1 MVEKGGHSGGSQGG
15 VRSHR
20 ELDIVGHR
28 IGLTCE
34 EAGGTLQ
41 ICFGHLSSLQVHY
54 GLSSSGSFLP

>member
-1 MVEKGGHSGGSQGG
+1 MVEKGVRSGGSQGG

-41 ICFGHLSSLQVHY
+41 KCFGHFKFATGSLW
-54 GLSSSGSFLP
+54 SIK